1 MASGCGL
8 VLGLERCVNLKQ
20 RRALALGDRAISGYR
35 CRDGVISS
43 ALRED
48 AGLHIQG
55 LGGDTQALGDTAEDL
70 GTGLA
75 QATLDLTEV
84 RVGDVG
90 GLRELAQ

>member
-1 MASGCGL
+1 MVGSCGL

-20 RRALALGDRAISGYR
+20 RRALALGDRAISGDG
-35 CRDGVISS
+35 CRDGVISR

-48 AGLHIQG
+48 AGLHVQG
-55 LGGDTQALGDTAEDL
+55 LGGDAKALSNTAENL

-84 RVGDVG
+84 GVGDISS
-90 GLRELAQ
+90 LRELAQ